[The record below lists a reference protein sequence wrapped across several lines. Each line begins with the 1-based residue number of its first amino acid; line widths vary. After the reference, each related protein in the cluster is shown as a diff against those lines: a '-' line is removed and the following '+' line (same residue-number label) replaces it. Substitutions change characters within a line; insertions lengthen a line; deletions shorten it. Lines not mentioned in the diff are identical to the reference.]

1 MFAVLTISAVPEH
14 LHGYVTRFLTEVES
28 GVYVGNISRNVRE
41 RLWERV
47 STTLDEGTSTM
58 IYNDPRQE
66 QGFSMLTAGKNSR
79 KVLDL
84 DGLTVIAMRPG
95 RGKSKIRN
103 R

>member
-14 LHGYVTRFLTEVES
+14 LHGYVSRFLTEVES

-58 IYNDPRQE
+58 IYSDPRQE

-84 DGLTVIAMRPG
+84 DGLTVVSMRPG
-95 RGKSKIRN
+95 RGESKIRD